1 MANVIRMGSLYLDGR
16 PILPWVEFH
25 GDETIGIRKAVPG
38 KEIPWVLVNG
48 ILIADRCLLSNISWD
63 DLNAQSLIF
72 GKEVSV
78 GGLRYTLRSLRVGA
92 SEDMPNEWD
101 AALDIVGENGGVWT
115 GKGPR
120 FWGQERA
127 AGIPLYRVLRAA
139 SRLVFERRS
148 MPRSGTS
155 PLGFDLSWS
164 HYPRFVWTSCRWGSA
179 WQSGAAR
186 RSCVAGR
193 RRSPTTKWCSLAG
206 VKNCTMTL
214 ASAVRLGMGVLLLI
228 GGPSSASRSAD
239 GQSALGLAAGFANGT
254 WWRRGTLT
262 DPK

>member
-63 DLNAQSLIF
+63 DLNAQRLIF

-127 AGIPLYRVLRAA
+127 AGIPLYRVLRGGEPARLREAFDA
-139 SRLVFERRS
+139 SFRYIAFGFRPVLEPLSTVRL
-148 MPRSGTS
+148 
-155 PLGFDLSWS
+155 DKLSVGQ
-164 HYPRFVWTSCRWGSA
+164 RVAIWGSQEVVRG
-179 WQSGAAR
+179 WLEEVTDYEVVLSGWSEKLHHAPGFG
-186 RSCVAGR
+186 CEIGNGR
-193 RRSPTTKWCSLAG
+193 I
-206 VKNCTMTL
+206 
-214 ASAVRLGMGVLLLI
+214 AV
-228 GGPSSASRSAD
+228 D
-239 GQSALGLAAGFANGT
+239 
-254 WWRRGTLT
+254 RGAILSIQEC
-262 DPK
+262 